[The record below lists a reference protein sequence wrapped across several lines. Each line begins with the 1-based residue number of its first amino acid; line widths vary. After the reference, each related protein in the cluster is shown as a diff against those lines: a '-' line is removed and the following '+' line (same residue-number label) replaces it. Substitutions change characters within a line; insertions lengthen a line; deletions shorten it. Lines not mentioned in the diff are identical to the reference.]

1 MGRYSWKVTGP
12 NEAVRALSAA
22 LRELHRVLVRIEQ
35 QAYQTQR
42 GSFAKPAGLLEL
54 LIHDPHFAWLRG
66 ISETIVVL
74 DELVADPDVDPDAI
88 ASQAR
93 TAVERLFGK
102 AGTGGTPEPRL
113 VEVIQQEPAV
123 AIAFS
128 DVNARAN
135 ELG

>member
-1 MGRYSWKVTGP
+1 MADRLEP
-12 NEAVRALSAA
+12 VRALSAA

-66 ISETIVVL
+66 ISETISCSTSSSRTRTW
-74 DELVADPDVDPDAI
+74 I
-88 ASQAR
+88 RTQAR

-113 VEVIQQEPAV
+113 VELIQQEPAV